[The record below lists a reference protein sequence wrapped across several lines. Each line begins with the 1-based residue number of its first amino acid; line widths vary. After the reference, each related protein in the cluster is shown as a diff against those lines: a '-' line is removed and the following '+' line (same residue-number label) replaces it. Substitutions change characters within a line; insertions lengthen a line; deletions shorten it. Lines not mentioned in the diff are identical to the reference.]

1 MAKIISLNKIS
12 EDVFDMALSAPELKN
27 PPRPGQFI
35 NVYLN
40 DESRLLPRPIS
51 ICDYEN
57 GILRIVF
64 RAVGAG
70 TLKLSEMHAGD
81 TLKIMG
87 PLGNGFYDVPENRA
101 ILFGGGIGIPPMLY
115 LSKKLSESGK
125 NVTILLGYR
134 NSDTFLKDEF
144 EKYGRVFISTDD
156 GSVGFHGNTVELFD
170 SIYNNND
177 SSVCLYACGPLPM
190 LRGIK
195 ATAAKMNLKAQI
207 SMEERMACGIGACLA
222 CVCKSAEKDVHSNV
236 FNKRVCKDGPVFF
249 AEEIEI

>member
-12 EDVFDMALSAPELKN
+12 EDVFDMSLAAPELSCT
-27 PPRPGQFI
+27 PRPGQFI
-35 NVYLN
+35 NIYLN
-40 DESRLLPRPIS
+40 DPARLLPRPIS

-70 TLKLSEMHAGD
+70 THELSKMHVGD
-81 TLKIMG
+81 FLKIMG
-87 PLGNGFYDVPENRA
+87 PLGNGFYDMQENEA

-115 LSKKLSESGK
+115 LSKILSESHK
-125 NVTILLGYR
+125 KVTVLLGYR
-134 NSDTFLKDEF
+134 NSDTFLKKEF
-144 EKYGRVFISTDD
+144 EKYGSVFVSTDD

-170 SIYNNND
+170 SIYKA
-177 SSVCLYACGPLPM
+177 SSACLYACGPIQM

-195 ATAAKMNLKAQI
+195 NISVNLGLKAQI

-222 CVCKSAEKDVHSNV
+222 CVCKSTEKDAHSNV
-236 FNKRVCKDGPVFF
+236 FNKRICKDGPVFF